1 VKIMARRQV
10 ARLIVIA
17 TLAGAGTLTCQLAVS
32 APSAWAGTIGL
43 TSCSGYSDGGSDA
56 DLNGLVWQGSSD
68 GFFSTSNECPQGRS
82 FQIAP
87 ASGTPK
93 RGSSAQWVT
102 TSPPAIAILHAL
114 TPVNQVL
121 IDSANGDGFG
131 ASFFWDGGSQAI
143 SRENNCCGGSD
154 YGSGINRYLGP
165 SHHFGWKVTCQ
176 QNSCGQPLQILDV
189 RGVDLVATDNTPPAV
204 VALGSNNVWY
214 QSGRWIRG
222 SGWPASFQA
231 SADAGI
237 CSMRA
242 IIAGNSIQ
250 GPYDGAPNRHSWT
263 QCPTPQT
270 MALALDTTQYANG
283 ALPVTLSAS
292 DPASPANVSS
302 PATTLHL
309 DNSPVALSLSGPAG
323 GGASSNAGT
332 QYVTASAAAGPS
344 GVAGVYCSVDGGSS
358 GFYPGASAR
367 VPVSGIGSHVIVC
380 HAANPA
386 IDPSGQPASSPTEAF
401 NLSIR
406 QPTAAA
412 ISFSRIADAL
422 RCHGVTVKVHVKGK
436 PRTVKRHG
444 KKVRVPGRTRIVKH
458 RVRRCHARTALRKVT
473 VIVKRD
479 GKPVKITKVRRVA
492 LLPHTV
498 QKATRRVGHGKAT
511 TVSGF
516 LEVANGTALSGR
528 QVQILSAPDN
538 GLGQFTP
545 MASVAT
551 GANGTWTAKVPA
563 GPSRLIEAVYA
574 GDTTTEPATSALVK
588 LIVPAR
594 VRIKIRPRII
604 PWGSRLRIT
613 GRVLGGYVPTN
624 SNLLRLNVGIGRI
637 GHLEGLPE
645 IQPNGRFVIVWRF
658 NAGHGVLHPW
668 FSVGTLSESAFPYAP
683 GTSKRVI
690 VTLGEHTPAAAAPP
704 ARHHRHRARHH
715 KAKHHKR
722 RRR

>member
-1 VKIMARRQV
+1 MMARRQIT
-10 ARLIVIA
+10 RLIIIA
-17 TLAGAGTLTCQLAVS
+17 TLAGIGSWFCQLAVS
-32 APSAWAGTIGL
+32 VPAASAGTIEM
-43 TSCSGYSDGGSDA
+43 TSCSGYGGGGSDA
-56 DLNGLVWQGSSD
+56 DLAGMVWNGTSNGS
-68 GFFSTSNECPQGRS
+68 FSTANGCGQGRS

-87 ASGTPK
+87 AGRPRQGET
-93 RGSSAQWVT
+93 ALWVT
-102 TSPPAIAILHAL
+102 TSPPAIAIVHAL
-114 TPVNQVL
+114 TPANEVL
-121 IDSANGDGFG
+121 VDATSGDGFG

-143 SRENNCCGGSD
+143 SRENSCCGGSD

-165 SHHFGWKVTCQ
+165 SHHFGWRVTCQ

-189 RGVDLVATDNTPPAV
+189 RGVDSTPPGV

-231 SADAGI
+231 SADAGV

-283 ALPVTLSAS
+283 ALPITLSAS
-292 DPASPANVSS
+292 DPAAPANVSS

-323 GGASSNAGT
+323 GDASSNAGT

-344 GVAGVYCSVDGGSS
+344 GVAGVYCSVDGGAS

-367 VPVSGIGSHVIVC
+367 VPVSGIGPHAIVC
-380 HAANPA
+380 HAANTA
-386 IDPSGQPASSPTEAF
+386 IDPSGQPASSPTETF

-473 VIVKRD
+473 MIVKRD

-545 MASVAT
+545 MASVTT
-551 GANGTWTAKVPA
+551 GDNGTWTAKVPA

-604 PWGSRLRIT
+604 PWGSMLRIT

-668 FSVGTLSESAFPYAP
+668 FSVGRSLSPRSPTRQEPPSA
-683 GTSKRVI
+683 
-690 VTLGEHTPAAAAPP
+690 
-704 ARHHRHRARHH
+704 
-715 KAKHHKR
+715 
-722 RRR
+722 

>member
-1 VKIMARRQV
+1 
-10 ARLIVIA
+10 
-17 TLAGAGTLTCQLAVS
+17 
-32 APSAWAGTIGL
+32 
-43 TSCSGYSDGGSDA
+43 
-56 DLNGLVWQGSSD
+56 
-68 GFFSTSNECPQGRS
+68 
-82 FQIAP
+82 
-87 ASGTPK
+87 
-93 RGSSAQWVT
+93 
-102 TSPPAIAILHAL
+102 
-114 TPVNQVL
+114 
-121 IDSANGDGFG
+121 
-131 ASFFWDGGSQAI
+131 
-143 SRENNCCGGSD
+143 
-154 YGSGINRYLGP
+154 
-165 SHHFGWKVTCQ
+165 
-176 QNSCGQPLQILDV
+176 
-189 RGVDLVATDNTPPAV
+189 
-204 VALGSNNVWY
+204 
-214 QSGRWIRG
+214 
-222 SGWPASFQA
+222 
-231 SADAGI
+231 
-237 CSMRA
+237 
-242 IIAGNSIQ
+242 
-250 GPYDGAPNRHSWT
+250 
-263 QCPTPQT
+263 
-270 MALALDTTQYANG
+270 
-283 ALPVTLSAS
+283 
-292 DPASPANVSS
+292 VSS

-309 DNSPVALSLSGPAG
+309 DNSPVALSLSGPADVST
-323 GGASSNAGT
+323 AAGDT

-344 GVAGVYCSVDGGSS
+344 GVAGIYCSVDGGSS
-358 GFYPGASAR
+358 AFYPGASAR
-367 VPVSGIGSHVIVC
+367 VPVSGIGPHAIVC
-380 HAANPA
+380 HAANTA
-386 IDPSGQPASSPTEAF
+386 IDPSGQPASSPTETF

-444 KKVRVPGRTRIVKH
+444 KKVHVPGRTRIVKH

-473 VIVKRD
+473 MIVKRD

-516 LEVANGTALSGR
+516 LELANGTALSGR

-551 GANGTWTAKVPA
+551 GINGTWTAKVPA

-574 GDTTTEPATSALVK
+574 GDSTTEPATSALVK

-594 VRIKIRPRII
+594 VTITIRPRII
-604 PWGSRLRIT
+604 PWGSMLRIT

-704 ARHHRHRARHH
+704 RRHHRHR
-715 KAKHHKR
+715 KHHKR